1 MQIIMKRYLLY
12 LLPLMLILG
21 EACSTK
27 NDYTPPP
34 APLGTF
40 TGVFKLLVK
49 KTTGTGYDTAK
60 KVTNLILKISSPNRF
75 AVTGDTATVHAGSK
89 GLFQYDGVYIAFLD
103 STYKAGPQAKIHL
116 VGTYQYLYN
125 NGSRLQ
131 IQRANSLQDSVLF
144 YDLNKTSN

>member
-1 MQIIMKRYLLY
+1 MKRYLLY
-12 LLPLMLILG
+12 LLPLMLVLG

-40 TGVFKLLVK
+40 KGFFKLLVK

-60 KVTNLILKISSPNRF
+60 KVTNLILTISAPNNF
-75 AVTGDTATVHAGSK
+75 KVTGDTTTVHAGSK
-89 GLFQYDGVYIAFLD
+89 GLFKYDGVYIAFGD
-103 STYKAGPQAKIHL
+103 STYKVGPQTKIHL
-116 VGTYQYLYN
+116 VNTYQYLYT
-125 NGSRLQ
+125 GGIRLQ
-131 IQRANSLQDSVLF
+131 IQRANQAQDSVLV